1 MNPFQRLGVKISN
14 WWRGEP
20 QDSGG
25 VVTLNSPSFL
35 ERIGLKRKWTVW
47 NADPEDKEYTQCSA
61 PVREQTKATGH
72 AVRAVYL
79 YTGMA
84 DAAMETGDT
93 ALAEA
98 CKTLWNNITQCRMY
112 VTGGIGS
119 AYEGE
124 AFTKDYH
131 LPNDTAYA
139 ETCAA
144 IGLIFF
150 ANRTYSSER

>member
-1 MNPFQRLGVKISN
+1 M
-14 WWRGEP
+14 
-20 QDSGG
+20 
-25 VVTLNSPSFL
+25 
-35 ERIGLKRKWTVW
+35 
-47 NADPEDKEYTQCSA
+47 QCNA
-61 PVREQTKATGH
+61 PVREQKKATGH

-93 ALAEA
+93 TLTEA

-124 AFTKDYH
+124 AFTEDYH

-139 ETCAA
+139 ETC
-144 IGLIFF
+144 
-150 ANRTYSSER
+150 RCV